1 MRRPSV
7 ASCLLAGLV
16 LSSLSTSGCAEI
28 QFVRADGAAKYRP
41 LASADRVQVAQS
53 VQELPQPTAEL
64 GELSFK
70 VTETKEAKAD
80 LNAATARL
88 RSHAARYG
96 CDALVAPSSET
107 QETKVKRKAKKL
119 DDQGRQ
125 VIAETEE
132 SIYTHHYRAR
142 CVRTAAAPGGLQDD
156 PAPAAAPKLSAAATP
171 PKPATTAAEP
181 AEAGESDE
189 DVVEVWRALNRYR
202 RSFLVAWADKLSG
215 PPASAMETLD
225 AFNEL
230 MAQVTGPGGLWRK
243 TMPREWYGCVDAPGT
258 EQCKR
263 LAKANEELEVWD
275 AYQKKLLAQKGAA
288 AKGWLKTNKPRILA
302 YLDRYVPLTASLSAA
317 QSTGFY
323 VDKLR

>member
-1 MRRPSV
+1 MRGPCSRS
-7 ASCLLAGLV
+7 SLLLGLLLA
-16 LSSLSTSGCAEI
+16 TSCAVGCAEI
-28 QFVRADGAAKYRP
+28 QFTRAEGAAKYRP
-41 LASADRVQVAQS
+41 LTSAERVQVAQT
-53 VQELPQPTAEL
+53 VQELPQPTADL

-70 VTETKEAKAD
+70 ASETREAKPDMA
-80 LNAATARL
+80 AATARM

-107 QETKVKRKAKKL
+107 SETKVKRKAKKL

-142 CVRTAAAPGGLQDD
+142 CVRTAAAPGGLQDEA
-156 PAPAAAPKLSAAATP
+156 APAAPPKLSAVATP
-171 PKPATTAAEP
+171 PTPTTTRAEST
-181 AEAGESDE
+181 EADETDE

-202 RSFLVAWADKLSG
+202 RSFLVAWAEKLSR

-230 MAQVTGPGGLWRK
+230 MAQVTGPAGLWRK
-243 TMPREWYGCVDAPGT
+243 TMPREWYGCVDAPGST
-258 EQCKR
+258 QCKL

-288 AKGWLKTNKPRILA
+288 AKSWLKANKPRILA
-302 YLDRYVPLTASLSAA
+302 YLDRYAPLTASLSAA
-317 QSTGFY
+317 QATGFY

>member
-1 MRRPSV
+1 MSRPSLV
-7 ASCLLAGLV
+7 SSLLTGLV
-16 LSSLSTSGCAEI
+16 FASLATTGCAEI

-41 LASADRVQVAQS
+41 LASADRVQVAETI
-53 VQELPQPTAEL
+53 QELPQPTADI

-70 VTETKEAKAD
+70 VTETKDAD
-80 LNAATARL
+80 PNLAAATARL

-96 CDALVAPSSET
+96 CDALVAPSVET
-107 QETKVKRKAKKL
+107 KETKVMRKAKKL
-119 DDQGRQ
+119 DEQGRQ

-132 SIYTHHYRAR
+132 TIYAHQYRAR
-142 CVRTAAAPGGLQDD
+142 CVRTAAAPGGLQDE
-156 PAPAAAPKLSAAATP
+156 PAAAPAKLSAAATP
-171 PKPATTAAEP
+171 PKPGSGNVEQP
-181 AEAGESDE
+181 IAGETDE
-189 DVVEVWRALNRYR
+189 DVVEVWRALNKYR

-215 PPASAMETLD
+215 PPTSAMETLD

-243 TMPREWYGCVDAPGT
+243 TMPRDWYGCVDAPSS

-275 AYQKKLLAQKGAA
+275 IYQKKLLAQKGAA

-302 YLDRYVPLTASLSAA
+302 YLDRYTPLTASLSAA
-317 QSTGFY
+317 QGTGFY
-323 VDKLR
+323 IDKLR